1 MSIGTSIPDPHQVAA
16 ERLAAQVADY
26 FAAGGKVTVGQPFA
40 YVPRPPARFN
50 NQAPVK
56 ERKAAAQKHRDN
68 EARRIE
74 QIRELA
80 KTMTYN
86 EAAKATGISTATLHR
101 IAKQGDFL
109 FKISEGRR
117 SNGRRIDRKTDAAK
131 LERLV
136 SLRDCGMT
144 RAAVAKRM
152 EISDK
157 LLERLIDDYS
167 IDFPVRN
174 RRS

>member
-1 MSIGTSIPDPHQVAA
+1 MNIGAPIPDPHQIAAQQLEAKVAA
-16 ERLAAQVADY
+16 FLAQ
-26 FAAGGKVTVGQPFA
+26 GGKVTVGQPFA

-56 ERKAAAQKHRDN
+56 ERKATVQKHRDD
-68 EARRIE
+68 EAARIK

-86 EAAKATGISTATLHR
+86 EAAKATGLSTATLHR
-101 IAKQGDFL
+101 IAKEGDFL
-109 FKISEGRR
+109 FKVSEGRR
-117 SNGRRIDRKTDAAK
+117 SNGRRIDRVADTAK

-136 SLRDCGMT
+136 SLRDCGMS

-157 LLERLIDDYS
+157 LLERLIEGYS
-167 IDFPVRN
+167 IDFPA
-174 RRS
+174 RRR

>member
-1 MSIGTSIPDPHQVAA
+1 MNIGTAIPDPHQVAA
-16 ERLAAQVADY
+16 DQLSAQIADY
-26 FAAGGKVTVGQPFA
+26 FAAGGEVTVGQPFA

-56 ERKAAAQKHRDN
+56 ERKAAAQKHRDE
-68 EARRIE
+68 EAKRIE

-101 IAKQGDFL
+101 IAKQGEFL
-109 FKISEGRR
+109 FQVSQGRR
-117 SNGRRIDRKTDAAK
+117 TNGRKINRERDAAK

-157 LLERLIDDYS
+157 LLYRLIDDYN
-167 IDFPVRN
+167 IDFPVRS
-174 RRS
+174 RW